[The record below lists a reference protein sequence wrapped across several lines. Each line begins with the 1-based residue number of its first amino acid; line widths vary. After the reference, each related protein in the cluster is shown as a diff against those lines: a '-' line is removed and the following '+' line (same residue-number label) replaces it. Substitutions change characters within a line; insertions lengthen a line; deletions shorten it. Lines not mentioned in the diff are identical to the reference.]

1 MNIQT
6 DGNVA
11 KEKATALKN
20 ATDNLV
26 QTLTI
31 EQDNQTTVSG
41 NSDAHEATK
50 KAQDTAKKIAEAI
63 MKASSDIQSVSQEFE
78 ALDAQIIQTLG
89 GLSYE

>member
-50 KAQDTAKKIAEAI
+50 KAQDTAKQIAEAI